1 MPEIAAIK
9 PTSSVRANPVVAKDP
24 ALALPA
30 ATRIASVDLLRGL
43 VMVVMAL
50 DHTRDYLTYLRFS
63 PEDLA
68 HSYPALFF
76 TRWITHFCAPM
87 FFFLAGTGA
96 FLLRSRSGSTGRVAR
111 FLWTRGLWLIALEF
125 TVIEYA
131 WTFVP
136 WYFGGVIWSLG
147 CAMIILAALVWL
159 PEAVILTIGL
169 FVIGAHDLT
178 DGIKLQSL
186 GSFAPVWSILHRMG
200 TVPHTG
206 FFVLFPILPWAAVM
220 LVGYAFGRLLLLPP
234 VQRQRRILLLGVV
247 ATLLFVGLRTFNA
260 YGNPTAGVAKSSPG
274 EWHPQA
280 TAAMSV
286 VSFLDVEKYPAS
298 LQFLLMTIGPSLMLL
313 ALFDRIHAGS
323 TMERLLHPLLV
334 FGRVP
339 LFFYVAHLYL
349 VHLLA
354 VILAVAFHQ
363 PVQWL
368 LHGAFWMN
376 PLPDGYG
383 HGLGMIYAVWITAVA
398 LLYFPC
404 AWFADLKQRRKSWW
418 LSYL

>member
-1 MPEIAAIK
+1 MADTASRVAPISVI
-9 PTSSVRANPVVAKDP
+9 SSAQADQSARP
-24 ALALPA
+24 
-30 ATRIASVDLLRGL
+30 RIASVDVLRGL
-43 VMVVMAL
+43 VMVVMAI
-50 DHTRDYLTYLRFS
+50 DHTRDYLTYLRFA

-96 FLLRSRSGSTGRVAR
+96 FLLRERSGSTGKVAR

-125 TVIEYA
+125 TVIDYA

-136 WYFGGVIWSLG
+136 WHFGGVIWSLG
-147 CAMIILAALVWL
+147 CAMIILGALVWL
-159 PEAVILTIGL
+159 PDSVVLWLGL
-169 FVIGAHDLT
+169 FVVAAHDLT
-178 DGIKLQSL
+178 DGVRLQSL
-186 GSFAPVWSILHRMG
+186 GSFAPAWSMLHRTG
-200 TVPHTG
+200 IVPHTQ

-220 LVGYAFGRLLLLPP
+220 AAGYGFGRVLRLPP
-234 VQRQRRILLLGVV
+234 AQRQKAILMMGTA
-247 ATLLFVGLRTFNA
+247 ATLLFIVLRALNA
-260 YGNPTAGVAKSSPG
+260 YGNPTAAIAASSPG

-280 TAAMSV
+280 TFAMSI

-298 LQFLLMTIGPSLMLL
+298 LQFLLMTIGPSLILL
-313 ALFDRIHAGS
+313 SYFDRVGAGS
-323 TMERLLHPLLV
+323 LAERLLHPLLI

-339 LFFYVAHLYL
+339 LFFYALHLYL
-349 VHLLA
+349 IHGLAILLA
-354 VILAVAFHQ
+354 TLSHQ
-363 PVQWL
+363 PTQWL

-376 PLPDGYG
+376 RVPQGYG
-383 HGLGMIYAVWITAVA
+383 HGLLMIYAVWFTAVA

-404 AWFADLKQRRKSWW
+404 VWFAGLKQRRKSWW